1 VREEGATSLPDTTR
15 KLIESQTAAVKA
27 LTKAVKAT
35 VPGVGES
42 ARPKTAPRRSDEPH
56 DNDDTDSI
64 GETCQSTEDGFDDD
78 DFSTVIGLL
87 CLNQKSNSYYELP
100 YKDEYNYGLSLITQ
114 AFNIKGTLKTYIIFI
129 LYLNMTFLVGNSF
142 KPCNLSVEQRKAF
155 KCIHKWL

>member
-1 VREEGATSLPDTTR
+1 MFYYVQVREEGATSLPDTTR

-64 GETCQSTEDGFDDD
+64 GETQQGCMAGFDDD
-78 DFSTVIGLL
+78 FSMVIGLL

-100 YKDEYNYGLSLITQ
+100 YRDEY
-114 AFNIKGTLKTYIIFI
+114 II
-129 LYLNMTFLVGNSF
+129 MVW
-142 KPCNLSVEQRKAF
+142 V
-155 KCIHKWL
+155 